1 MTRARADSD
10 SRCPGRSREAGRA
23 VTGIPSRRRRSAGL
37 AVTGLLLLC
46 AQGHAQ
52 DVMESSL
59 KAAFIYNFA
68 KFTEWPPDVLPA
80 AGSFTACVL
89 GDSPLRE
96 ALERAVKGRQFSGRS
111 VVVSE
116 VQLDGTLR
124 SCHLLYVAEVYSARA
139 PAIVVALGNAPVLAI
154 SDLEDFTQVGGT
166 VQLFV
171 QNGRMRFDLNL
182 AAARRGRL
190 VLSSKLIVLAAHVRD
205 TPHESVP

>member
-1 MTRARADSD
+1 MAERALSKIA
-10 SRCPGRSREAGRA
+10 
-23 VTGIPSRRRRSAGL
+23 SRRRRSAGCVVA
-37 AVTGLLLLC
+37 AVLLLC
-46 AQGHAQ
+46 SQGRAQ

-80 AGSFTACVL
+80 TGSFTACVL
-89 GDSPLRE
+89 GDTPLRE
-96 ALERAVKGRQFSGRS
+96 ALERTVKGRQFSGRA

-116 VQLDGTLR
+116 VQLDGKLR
-124 SCHLLYVAEVYSARA
+124 SCHLLYVSGVTAARTT
-139 PAIVVALGNAPVLAI
+139 AIVVALGNAPVLTI
-154 SDLEDFTQVGGT
+154 SDLDDFTQLGGI

-171 QNGRMRFDLNL
+171 ESGQMRFDLNL

-205 TPHESVP
+205 NPKGAEP